1 MIYCLLF
8 PEFNPEEVRCLD
20 PSGVRNINF
29 KDFLD
34 SLKRIR
40 RSVSPLS
47 LAAYE
52 KWNLEYGDVS
62 L

>member
-1 MIYCLLF
+1 MQ
-8 PEFNPEEVRCLD
+8 
-20 PSGVRNINF
+20 
-29 KDFLD
+29 DFRD

-40 RSVSPLS
+40 RSVSPAS

-52 KWNLEYGDVS
+52 KWSFEYGDVS

>member
-1 MIYCLLF
+1 MCYRIISSEL
-8 PEFNPEEVRCLD
+8 NPDEVKELD
-20 PSGVRNINF
+20 LNSVRNITMQ
-29 KDFLD
+29 DFRD

-40 RSVSPLS
+40 RSVSPAS

-52 KWNLEYGDVS
+52 KWSFEYGDVS